1 MMLLLLIYIIPLLI
15 SSQSLKSF
23 FFSNLNNNNS
33 PQDGSIDKPF
43 QYMNSSLNI
52 LENEKNNLVDL
63 ILLTNNEFFSTNKS
77 AFFFNENLGIKLL
90 F

>member
-1 MMLLLLIYIIPLLI
+1 MMLLLLICIIPLLI
-15 SSQSLKSF
+15 TSQSLKSF
-23 FFSNLNNNNS
+23 FFSNLNNNS
-33 PQDGSIDKPF
+33 LQDGSIDKPF

-63 ILLTNNEFFSTNKS
+63 ILMTNNEFFSTNQT
-77 AFFFNENLGIKLL
+77 AFYFYENLGIKLL

>member
-1 MMLLLLIYIIPLLI
+1 MMLLLLICIIPLLI
-15 SSQSLKSF
+15 TSQSLKSF
-23 FFSNLNNNNS
+23 FFSNLNNNS
-33 PQDGSIDKPF
+33 QQDGSIDKPF

-63 ILLTNNEFFSTNKS
+63 ILLTNNEFFSTNQT
-77 AFFFNENLGIKLL
+77 AFYFYENSRIKLL